1 MQAECQENMFAF
13 TLTEGLQPQQISSW
27 WFPLSMPLRRV
38 HRKKKKANLMQ
49 EEGTGFAKHN
59 PEGRSLE
66 AQAVFMGLG
75 LDCTACSATGKGCGL
90 RFLLAY
96 LVIKQPIKSETPMR
110 GFHLFQLDP
119 ICALF
124 LQLASSQVC

>member
-1 MQAECQENMFAF
+1 
-13 TLTEGLQPQQISSW
+13 
-27 WFPLSMPLRRV
+27 
-38 HRKKKKANLMQ
+38 MQ
-49 EEGTGFAKHN
+49 EEGTGFAKHK
-59 PEGRSLE
+59 PEGGSLE

-75 LDCTACSATGKGCGL
+75 LDFTACSATGKGCGL